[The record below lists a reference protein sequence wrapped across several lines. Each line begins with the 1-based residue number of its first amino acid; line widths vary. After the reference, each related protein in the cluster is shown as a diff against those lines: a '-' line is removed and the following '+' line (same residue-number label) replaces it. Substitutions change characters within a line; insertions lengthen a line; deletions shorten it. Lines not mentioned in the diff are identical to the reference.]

1 MDVVGYNKQAWNGLV
16 EKGDRWTVPLSD
28 AEIDMAR
35 KGIIQLVLTPT
46 LAVPVSWYPPLR
58 NAKVL
63 ALASGGG
70 QQVPALAAAGADVTV
85 FDISEKQLQQDRLT
99 CEKYDLKVD
108 CILGDMMDMSVLP
121 DTTFDLIFHPC
132 SNAFIPALEQ
142 VWKSCYRVL
151 KPGGVLMWGF
161 TKAESMLLKHD
172 KEAGSYEL
180 KYSMPYSDIH
190 SLSDEER
197 AVYTDVNEPLIF
209 GHSLESQIGSL
220 LREGFLL
227 TDLFEDNWGGNDPLD
242 AYFPAFVAAR
252 AIKKTTL

>member
-1 MDVVGYNKQAWNGLV
+1 MDVVGYNKQAWNALV

-35 KGIIQLVLTPT
+35 NGLPQLVLTPT
-46 LAVPVSWYPPLR
+46 LVVPAAWYPPLR
-58 NAKVL
+58 QARVL

-70 QQVPALAAAGADVTV
+70 QQVPALAAAGAEVTV
-85 FDISEKQLQQDRLT
+85 FDISEKQLMQDKLT
-99 CEKYDLKVD
+99 CEKYGLTVE

-121 DTTFDLIFHPC
+121 DGAFDLIFHPC
-132 SNAFIPALEQ
+132 SNAFVPTLEQ
-142 VWKSCYRVL
+142 VWKSCHRVL

-172 KEAGSYEL
+172 KEAGAYEL
-180 KYSMPYSDIH
+180 KYRMPYSDIH

-209 GHSLESQIGSL
+209 GHSLESQIGGL

-242 AYFPAFVAAR
+242 TYFPAFVAAR